1 MKKRIL
7 CLCVLFVYL
16 LPAWSV
22 DDSKESQSNITI
34 EHAEK
39 TTSLKDPKTGN
50 TIIAF
55 TGDVIISVELDNDT
69 TTISADMITYDRAN
83 STMYAS
89 GNVSLVK
96 ISSGEDS
103 EAIKADSV
111 LFNTQTQEG
120 AFYNGKVTQEQDDS
134 IVDDGG
140 SSLIIFSKLFGRD
153 EGGSVTFDKAS
164 LTFCDED
171 SPHWKIKASRIWLL
185 SGSEFA
191 FANALLYVGEIPV
204 MYFPFFYYPKDEMI
218 FNPVLGYTDREG
230 YYVQTT
236 SYVIGRKP
244 LAEVDSDDD
253 SGFNFLKSTTL
264 KKQERQGLFLHN
276 LNEEAELP
284 KNYLKI
290 MADYYSTLGGMVG
303 VEGDF
308 DSSDF
313 FTETTFS
320 ARLGFSNTVFYD
332 SSLDAYINTAD
343 SGTTY
348 YDRPWLFGIE
358 LPFRF
363 ATDLDT
369 GINFKN
375 GSLSLSMPLYSD
387 SYFDTDFDDR
397 SEDMAWID
405 YLLDQTSDDDD
416 DDDDDDISGFTWKL
430 SGKYTPKV
438 TSLNPWLTKFS
449 VSSFYSSMT
458 FSSTDNDSFSDQELS
473 DSLDTYSPEREFFY
487 VSSLIPL
494 NFDISIAGTA
504 ITLPITESKTSNIT
518 LTDEEKEAAA
528 DKQNIIDSLNPPKS
542 ITDEAAQE
550 EEEEEMDETEELS
563 PSLDITI
570 PDIEIIAPES
580 ESESDSSYSLSW
592 TVKPDFNSNVSYSSE
607 DLTPESST
615 FEDPKYLYVTG
626 SAPITLA
633 SSAKIKGSWL
643 NVSNSL
649 NLDPAYQ
656 THPYLSDDYYTDD
669 EKDTI
674 IVNDYAE
681 QELSLTNTNSITFKP
696 FIYTSSFA
704 ETSILWSSK
713 MTLLESEFIGSA
725 DSPEWEYNYIGWD
738 DDYITTHNLKTTFAV
753 LLGGVSQTLA
763 LTASLPPETQSYDG
777 SYAISTTNGSLKFS
791 CGYDEDDDDDWSFDP
806 FNQSFSYTLFDTVK
820 VAESYEYNIEDSY
833 NDNFSVSAS
842 WKGLNMSYDMEYQYA
857 ETFDEDEG
865 WVTSDDKSFLP
876 DSADISYSSDF
887 RTVTNKSKTLTLT
900 PQLTTSLSADFI
912 CPTDSVFTF
921 KPSFKFVINDFVSLT
936 FSSESTNE
944 VLLRYIQ
951 DWAQNFSWYTLPDI
965 SGEENIFI
973 DLLNSFAFWDESK
986 REDSGFKLSDFSIS
1000 LEHNLHDWTMKS
1012 EFEVSPQ
1019 LITDDSDGYYYDF
1032 SPYFTLSIVWKPMS
1046 SMKTVIEDEY
1056 GDFTLN
1062 P

>member
-1 MKKRIL
+1 
-7 CLCVLFVYL
+7 LFTYLIPVY
-16 LPAWSV
+16 A
-22 DDSKESQSNITI
+22 DDAVSKSLSKITI

-39 TTSLKDPKTGN
+39 TTSLKDPQTDN
-50 TIIAF
+50 TIISF
-55 TGDVIISVELDNDT
+55 TGNVVISVEQDEET
-69 TTISADMITYDRAN
+69 TTISADMITYDRTKN
-83 STMYAS
+83 MMYAN
-89 GNVSLVK
+89 GNVSLVQK
-96 ISSGEDS
+96 TSGVES
-103 EAIKADSV
+103 ESIKADSV

-120 AFYNGKVTQEQDDS
+120 AFYNGQVTQEQQDALTTGDE
-134 IVDDGG
+134 
-140 SSLIIFSKLFGRD
+140 SSLIIFSNLFGRD
-153 EGGSVTFDKAS
+153 EGGSVTFDDAS

-171 SPHWKIKASRIWLL
+171 PPHWKIKASRIWLL

-218 FNPVLGYTDREG
+218 FNPVLGYTDRKG

-244 LAEVDSDDD
+244 LAEVDTDDD
-253 SGFNFLKSTTL
+253 SGFDFLKSTTL
-264 KKQERQGLFLHN
+264 KEQERQGLFLHN
-276 LNEEAELP
+276 LNETAQMP
-284 KNYLKI
+284 KNNLKI

-303 VEGDF
+303 VEGNF

-313 FTETTFS
+313 FTATSFS
-320 ARLGFSNTVFYD
+320 ARVGFSNTVFYD

-358 LPFRF
+358 LPCRF

-369 GINFKN
+369 GIKFTN
-375 GSLSLSMPLYSD
+375 GSLSFSMPLYSD

-405 YLLDQTSDDDD
+405 YLLDQTGDDDD
-416 DDDDDDISGFTWKL
+416 DDYSDDVSGFTWKL
-430 SGKYTPKV
+430 SGNYTPKV
-438 TSLNPWLTKFS
+438 TKFNPWLTKLS
-449 VSSFYSSMT
+449 ISSFSSSMT
-458 FSSTDNDSFSDQELS
+458 FSSTDNDSFSDEELS

-494 NFDISIAGTA
+494 DFSISIAGTA
-504 ITLPITESKTSNIT
+504 LNFPLSESKT
-518 LTDEEKEAAA
+518 TDSIISDEDKEAAA
-528 DKQNIIDSLNPPKS
+528 EKKRVIESLNIPEN
-542 ITDEAAQE
+542 ITDEKSE
-550 EEEEEMDETEELS
+550 ETDKTE
-563 PSLDITI
+563 PSTGITLPEIDIST
-570 PDIEIIAPES
+570 PKSES
-580 ESESDSSYSLSW
+580 ESESTYSLTW
-592 TVKPDFNSNVSYSSE
+592 TVKPDFDSDVSYSSE
-607 DLTPESST
+607 DLTPESASLD
-615 FEDPKYLYVTG
+615 DPKYSYITVT
-626 SAPITLA
+626 SPIKLS

-643 NVSNSL
+643 SFANSVSFT
-649 NLDPAYQ
+649 PEYQ
-656 THPYLSDDYYTDD
+656 THPYLSDDYYTDTEED
-669 EKDTI
+669 AI
-674 IVNDYAE
+674 VVNDYAA
-681 QELSLTNTNSITFKP
+681 QEISLTNTNSITFKP
-696 FIYTSSFA
+696 FIFTSAFSDS
-704 ETSILWSSK
+704 SITWNNE
-713 MTLLESEFIGSA
+713 MTLLESDFIGTA

-738 DDYITTHNLKTTFAV
+738 DDYITTHNLKTTLSV
-753 LLGGVSQTLA
+753 LLGRVTQTLSV
-763 LTASLPPETQSYDG
+763 TASLPPETQSYDG
-777 SYAISTTNGSLKFS
+777 SYKISTSEGNLNFS
-791 CGYDEDDDDDWSFDP
+791 SGYDEDDDGDWTFDP
-806 FNQSFSYTLFDTVK
+806 FSQSFSYVLFNTVNL
-820 VAESYEYNIEDSY
+820 AESYEYNIEDDY
-833 NDNFSVSAS
+833 NDSFSLSAS
-842 WKGLNMSYDMEYQYA
+842 WNGLKISYDMEYEYS
-857 ETFDEDEG
+857 ETLDEDEG
-865 WVTSDDKSFLP
+865 WITSDSKSFLP

-921 KPSFKFVINDFVSLT
+921 KPSFEFKINDFVSLT

-951 DWAQNFSWYTLPDI
+951 NWAQNFSWYTLPDI

-973 DLLNSFAFWDESK
+973 DLFNSFAFWDESK

-1019 LITDDSDGYYYDF
+1019 LITDSDVYYYDF
-1032 SPYFTLSIVWKPMS
+1032 SPYFTLSIVWNPMS

-1056 GDFTLN
+1056 GDFSLN